1 MQHTFLF
8 EPGIWTAEGTF
19 WTADGRDISAD
30 GRTEITQ
37 GSSTRASQGKECG
50 WVIAG
55 RLRVLSSPPA
65 EFVSIYCVMPSEK
78 DPLTYKMT
86 SENSTLGKLHGVFTI
101 TGPTIMSMYRSEQ
114 GNYQGT
120 EHLRQIHSHHYEAC
134 GVLLMDD
141 RRLSSW
147 RVDLRR

>member
-19 WTADGRDISAD
+19 WTADGRGINAD

-37 GSSTRASQGKECG
+37 GSSTGASHGKECG
-50 WVIAG
+50 WV
-55 RLRVLSSPPA
+55 L
-65 EFVSIYCVMPSEK
+65 VMPSEK
-78 DPLTYKMT
+78 DPLTYKWT
-86 SENSTLGKLHGVFTI
+86 SENSTLGKLHGVFTV
-101 TGPTIMSMYRSEQ
+101 TGPTLMSIFRSEQ

-120 EHLRQIHSHHYEAC
+120 EHITHIHPNHYEAC